1 MFSQSGTLE
10 QPMSFTKAFHGILI
24 VVAFHIVFLFT
35 DAYYLIQNI
44 DDPMHFAGG
53 FVMGMLG
60 LAIHVSASRHTKLAN
75 VPWWYVYLFVI
86 GFTMTIAVAWEI
98 HEFILDRTLVYLID
112 WQTAQVSL
120 QDTMADLALGFFGGS
135 AAFAIFQSTRP

>member
-1 MFSQSGTLE
+1 
-10 QPMSFTKAFHGILI
+10 MSFTKAFYAILT
-24 VVAFHIVFLFT
+24 VLLFHIALLFT
-35 DAYYLIQNI
+35 DGYFFIQGI
-44 DDPMHFAGG
+44 DGPMHFAGG
-53 FVMGMLG
+53 FVIGMMG
-60 LAIHVSASRHTKLAN
+60 LALHTLASRDWKQTH

-120 QDTMADLALGFFGGS
+120 QDTMADLTLGFFGGS
-135 AAFAIFQSTRP
+135 AAFMLFRRTGR